1 MKRSKESFK
10 VRLSPKAKKF
20 LDKLPKNDIERI
32 LSVLRTLRENPL
44 SLDIKK
50 LEGTEFHRV
59 RVGRLYR
66 IVIFIDWDSKIIAV
80 LKIDKREKV
89 YDRL

>member
-10 VRLSPKAKKF
+10 VKLSPKAKKF
-20 LDKLPKNDIERI
+20 LDKLPKNDRDRI

-44 SLDIKK
+44 SLDMKK

-66 IVIFIDWDSKIIAV
+66 IVIYIDWENRIIAV
-80 LKIDKREKV
+80 FKIDKRERA

>member
-1 MKRSKESFK
+1 MKRSKENFR

-20 LDKLPKNDIERI
+20 LNKLPKNDRERI
-32 LSVLRTLRENPL
+32 LSVLGALRENPF
-44 SLDIKK
+44 SLNIRK

-59 RVGRLYR
+59 RAGRIYR
-66 IVIFIDWDSKIIAV
+66 IIIHIDWENRIV
-80 LKIDKREKV
+80 VVFKIDKREKV

>member
-1 MKRSKESFK
+1 MKKSKESFRVK
-10 VRLSPKAKKF
+10 LSKKAEKF
-20 LDKLPKNDIERI
+20 LDKLSEKDRERI
-32 LSVLRTLRENPL
+32 LSVLRTLRENPF

-66 IVIFIDWDSKIIAV
+66 IIIHIDWENRIIAV
-80 LKIDKREKV
+80 FKIDKRERV